1 MLNRILLMFSLLLF
15 NAFLSFHAIAE
26 DRALIIGIN
35 AYEGDNALEGCRTD
49 AENMERVVKEVW
61 GYKSSQIKTLFD
73 KKATQKAILDA
84 FDDWLIR
91 DTRSGDRVFF
101 YFSGHGIQ
109 IPDEDG
115 DEEDDI
121 DEAFCPVEM
130 KEMITDDEI
139 NKRLKK
145 LSSRQVIFVADSCHS
160 GTTTRALNSSKSKLK
175 AKRVLYDGELRASK
189 TRGIGLPEARY
200 NTVDPTFKNV
210 IAYSAVSPTQFALDG
225 GPNGGVF
232 TNAFIKAV
240 KDKAADTNRD
250 GKVTHGEVLSYVQK
264 ESQKFCDE
272 TGQCTQNDGHLTPQ
286 LDANAQWNSV
296 EITARDAA
304 PPSPS
309 SSADDVMTTAEG
321 FDNENSA
328 QLQAN
333 ILPSTAFN
341 LGDKMQFTIK
351 SQRTGYLFLLDINSK
366 GQLTVIFPNK
376 FSKEINQESILEAG
390 QTITIPDNSYNNFD
404 FEAQEPTGDGLL
416 LALLLEENEET
427 LRSVENKLFGLPVER
442 GFAAIERPSEVNK
455 ALEKL
460 YQRLHQTILGPE
472 GVGRPIKW
480 SIVTVEYEINR

>member
-1 MLNRILLMFSLLLF
+1 MLSRILPIFTLFLF
-15 NAFLSFHAIAE
+15 NIFLSFPAVAE

-35 AYEGDNALEGCRTD
+35 TYEGDNALEGCRTD
-49 AENMERVVKEVW
+49 AENMERVVEEVW

-73 KKATQKAILDA
+73 KKATRKAILDA

-101 YFSGHGIQ
+101 YFSGHGMQ

-115 DEEDDI
+115 DEEDGI

-130 KEMITDDEI
+130 KDMITDDEI
-139 NKRLKK
+139 NNRLKK
-145 LSSRQVIFVADSCHS
+145 LSGRQVIFVADSCHS
-160 GTTTRALNSSKSKLK
+160 GTTTRALNTNKSKLK
-175 AKRVLYDGELRASK
+175 AKRVLYSGKLRASK
-189 TRGIGLPEARY
+189 TRGVGLPEPRY
-200 NTVDPTFKNV
+200 NTVAPTFKNV
-210 IAYSAVSPTQFALDG
+210 IAYSAVSPTQLALDG

-240 KDKAADTNRD
+240 KEKAADTNHD

-272 TGQCTQNDGHLTPQ
+272 TNQCTQNDGYLTPQ

-296 EITARDAA
+296 EITAHDAE

-309 SSADDVMTTAEG
+309 SSVDDVMTIAEG
-321 FDNENSA
+321 CNNENGA

-366 GQLTVIFPNK
+366 GQLTVLFPNK
-376 FSKEINQESILEAG
+376 YSKRNNRDSILEAG
-390 QTITIPDNSYNNFD
+390 QTVTIPDDGYDD
-404 FEAQEPTGDGLL
+404 FKLEALEPTGEGLL

-427 LRSVENKLFGLPVER
+427 VESVGKKLFDLPVER
-442 GFAAIERPSEVNK
+442 GFGVVEKPSKVNET
-455 ALEKL
+455 LGKL
-460 YQRLHQTILGPE
+460 SQKLHQTILGPE